1 MVIAS
6 SIGKEAVAFYKS
18 GARSYLEYT
27 KLIAM
32 NNEYFYDLI
41 PAIVNLAFSIELA
54 AKSFIDE
61 SRRPRRK
68 EGHNLHLLVSLIEE
82 PIQGVIIDAIMQVT
96 KLDKKEIWKFLD
108 KNKYAFIEWRYYYQD
123 GKNVDISFLYE
134 FATVMNNLVNNV
146 NSKLQV

>member
-18 GARSYLEYT
+18 GARSYLENT
-27 KLIAM
+27 KLIVTDNM
-32 NNEYFYDLI
+32 YFYNLI

-61 SRRPRRK
+61 NRRPRGK
-68 EGHNLHLLVSLIEE
+68 EGHNLQLLVSLIEE
-82 PIQGVIIDAIMQVT
+82 PIQGVIIDAVMQVT
-96 KLDKKEIWKFLD
+96 KLDKEDVWRFLD
-108 KNKYAFIEWRYYYQD
+108 KNKYAFVEWRYYYQD